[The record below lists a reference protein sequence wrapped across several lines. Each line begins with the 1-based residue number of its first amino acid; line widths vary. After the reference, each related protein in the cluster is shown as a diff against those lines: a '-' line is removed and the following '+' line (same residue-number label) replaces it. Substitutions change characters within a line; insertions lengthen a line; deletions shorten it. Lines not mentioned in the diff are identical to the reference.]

1 MVLIRPDLQEL
12 VLISLFDVQTD
23 VSEYLINGLV
33 KNDSSVFCQKYQM
46 VNQYGDIMSL
56 VNIFA
61 GTHKQILRRKRRGIQ
76 PGEIK
81 VI

>member
-1 MVLIRPDLQEL
+1 
-12 VLISLFDVQTD
+12 
-23 VSEYLINGLV
+23 
-33 KNDSSVFCQKYQM
+33 M

-81 VI
+81 II